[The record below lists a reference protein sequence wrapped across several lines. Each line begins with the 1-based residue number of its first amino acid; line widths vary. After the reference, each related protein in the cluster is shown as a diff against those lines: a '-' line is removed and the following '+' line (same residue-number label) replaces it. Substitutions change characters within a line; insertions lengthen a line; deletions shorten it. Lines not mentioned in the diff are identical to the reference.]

1 MPARSYGE
9 ALSVVVRALLVPGSS
24 SKTTRATPLAAGTKT
39 YEVADRVAPSRG
51 FAAVRV
57 GLPDTMMVA
66 WTRAEAAVPC
76 MVVVTTPAPTAA
88 TTAMEMT
95 RDLLRNR
102 LRLGCDGAR

>member
-1 MPARSYGE
+1 
-9 ALSVVVRALLVPGSS
+9 
-24 SKTTRATPLAAGTKT
+24 
-39 YEVADRVAPSRG
+39 
-51 FAAVRV
+51 
-57 GLPDTMMVA
+57 
-66 WTRAEAAVPC
+66 